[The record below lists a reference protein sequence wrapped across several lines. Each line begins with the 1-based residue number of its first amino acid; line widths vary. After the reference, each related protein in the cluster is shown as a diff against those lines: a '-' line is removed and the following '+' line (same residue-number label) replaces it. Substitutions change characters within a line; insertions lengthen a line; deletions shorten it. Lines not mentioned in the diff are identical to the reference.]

1 MRTALMH
8 CLSWCSWPL
17 SHPPFLPAALVL
29 ADDDVAGRVSDQE
42 QQFATSVFT
51 AAGTHFKAA
60 ALDAMPTNYQS
71 MVGAALVVAAG
82 QPGGACWFCGCL
94 ALAACRCHVVL

>member
-1 MRTALMH
+1 
-8 CLSWCSWPL
+8 
-17 SHPPFLPAALVL
+17 VL

-71 MVGAALVVAAG
+71 MVGAAALSEQRG
-82 QPGGACWFCGCL
+82 KKKQRGKQHPQGGLCLWCNSQPPTAGGAACPSPP
-94 ALAACRCHVVL
+94 AASLL